1 MTKRKERNHI
11 KICIQQLD
19 NDKRDEQRNIKKII
33 TKKIQLF
40 LSESLLRNKSST
52 VALDIS
58 TGIYIFQFQP
68 PPQGK
73 SNFSGHENDSLRNN
87 PL

>member
-11 KICIQQLD
+11 KICIKQLD
-19 NDKRDEQRNIKKII
+19 NDKKDEQRNIKKII
-33 TKKIQLF
+33 TKKLQLF

-58 TGIYIFQFQP
+58 TGIYIFQF
-68 PPQGK
+68 
-73 SNFSGHENDSLRNN
+73 
-87 PL
+87 